1 MYFHPVR
8 FGLALGIAN
17 ALFLLALGIVSGF
30 FNYGNEWVRV
40 LRSVYI
46 GYNATLF
53 GVLFG
58 MLWGLL
64 LGLVLGWLFSV
75 IFNFFAYLDESE
87 DYE

>member
-8 FGLALGIAN
+8 FGLSLGIAN

-40 LRSVYI
+40 RRSGYI
-46 GYNATLF
+46 AYHATLF

-58 MLWGLL
+58 MPRRLPPGCARAVDTAKDLR
-64 LGLVLGWLFSV
+64 
-75 IFNFFAYLDESE
+75 A
-87 DYE
+87 